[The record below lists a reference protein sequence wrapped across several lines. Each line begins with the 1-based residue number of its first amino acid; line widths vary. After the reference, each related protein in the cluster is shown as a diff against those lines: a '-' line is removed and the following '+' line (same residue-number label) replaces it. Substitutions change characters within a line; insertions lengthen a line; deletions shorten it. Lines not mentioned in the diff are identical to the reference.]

1 MKSKL
6 NYFLIVVFSIFLGS
20 QITEG
25 MLLVP
30 YWQSLSPSDFYTYYQ
45 DFGPAINRFYTVLT
59 ILALIIPIGLSA
71 YFSRTKSSGL
81 TFSLIS
87 SFFAILFVSF
97 FYIYFKETNELFYQS
112 AFDGDDLKNELI
124 TWSKWHWGRVILES
138 LSLLF
143 LILAVA
149 NRRRN

>member
-6 NYFLIVVFSIFLGS
+6 NYFLIAVFSIFLGS

-30 YWQSLSPSDFYTYYQ
+30 YWQSLSPIDFYTYYQ

-87 SFFAILFVSF
+87 ALFAILFVSF

-112 AFDGDDLKNELI
+112 AFDGDDLRNELI
-124 TWSKWHWGRVILES
+124 TWSKWHWGRVVLES

-149 NRRRN
+149 KGG